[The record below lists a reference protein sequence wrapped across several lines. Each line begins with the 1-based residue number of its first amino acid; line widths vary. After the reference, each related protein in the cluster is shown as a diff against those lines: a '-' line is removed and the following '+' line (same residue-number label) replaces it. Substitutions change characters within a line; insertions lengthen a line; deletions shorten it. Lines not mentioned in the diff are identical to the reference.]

1 VQPFPGSLVQPER
14 PFFEDEETMNKL
26 LPIIVAVVAAGG
38 LTAAGCTVNSTT
50 NNNGGDAATGDDSS
64 VGDDG
69 GNNTDTGVETDTG
82 TPADGGTEAAAPSA
96 FVRLANW
103 SPDSPTA
110 GYDFCV
116 AAHGTTTFEG
126 PQLAAATSSD
136 AGAGLTL
143 GFPTVTTYFEID
155 PGTYDIEIVAGN
167 ATDCTT
173 PVGTA
178 NTSILTGGLTAN
190 NYYTIAIVGDTTV
203 AGSDPAITTI
213 GFQDDPAPTAGG
225 VNVRFLN
232 AAPSLNG
239 TTTADFGTGALGAS
253 SFVGLESAV
262 AFATL
267 PTANAADDAGTV
279 DSNGYIGTAAFASA
293 TEFSAH
299 TTTGGNSDTATV
311 SGVTIAANT
320 SATLIL
326 INGKTGGAAAS
337 FLVCQGD
344 TTTSTTSL
352 LSSCSNQ

>member
-1 VQPFPGSLVQPER
+1 
-14 PFFEDEETMNKL
+14 MNKL
-26 LPIIVAVVAAGG
+26 LPIIVAVVSAGG
-38 LTAAGCTVNSTT
+38 IAASGCTVN
-50 NNNGGDAATGDDSS
+50 NNNGGSDSGITGDDSS

-69 GNNTDTGVETDTG
+69 GNTDTGVEVDSG
-82 TPADGGTEAAAPSA
+82 NPDVEQEAATPSA
-96 FVRLANW
+96 FIRLANW
-103 SPDSPTA
+103 SPDSPST

-116 AAHGTTTFEG
+116 SAHGANSWQG

-136 AGAGLTL
+136 AGGGLTL

-155 PGTYDIEIVAGN
+155 AAAYDVEIVAGN

-173 PVGTA
+173 VVGTA
-178 NTSILTGGLTAN
+178 NTSIFAGGLTAN
-190 NYYTIAIVGDTTV
+190 SYYTLAIVGDTAT
-203 AGSDPAITTI
+203 AGSDPGVTTI

-225 VNVRFLN
+225 VNLRFLN
-232 AAPSLNG
+232 AAPEFNG
-239 TTTADFGTGALGAS
+239 TTTVDFGTGALGAS
-253 SFVGLESAV
+253 SFVGLETSV

-267 PTANAADDAGTV
+267 ATSATSDAGTV
-279 DSNGYIGTAAFASA
+279 DSNGYVSTAAFASA

-299 TTTGGNSDTATV
+299 TTTGGNTDTATV

-344 TTTSTTSL
+344 TTSSTTSL
-352 LSSCSNQ
+352 LSTCSAQ